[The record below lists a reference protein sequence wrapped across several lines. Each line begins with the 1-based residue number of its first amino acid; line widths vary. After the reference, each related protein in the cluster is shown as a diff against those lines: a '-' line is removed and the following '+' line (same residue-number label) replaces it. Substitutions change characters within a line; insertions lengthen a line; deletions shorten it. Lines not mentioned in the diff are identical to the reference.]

1 MAQHSPPASIG
12 SAGSPYANRAVPAHN
27 PRIVGP
33 MPAHTPRTAGPM
45 PRQTELLDLIEDYQE
60 GGVWG
65 IGLNLEL
72 SPPHHVLHVDNL
84 VCVPVCACWHF
95 RVRARTSVPS
105 YVWHSGPRVCV
116 LAGVA
121 SRVRSQA
128 SRTFTRTRAWAI
140 VAPVR

>member
-1 MAQHSPPASIG
+1 LLFLLFNIVLLRHLSQMAQHSPPASIG

-84 VCVPVCACWHF
+84 VCITVCALAKTW
-95 RVRARTSVPS
+95 
-105 YVWHSGPRVCV
+105 CV
-116 LAGVA
+116 
-121 SRVRSQA
+121 
-128 SRTFTRTRAWAI
+128 T
-140 VAPVR
+140 